1 MYIGTLAQDHPDKP
15 AAMRPATGETLT
27 FAQLNDRSNQLAQ
40 LLYAKGL
47 RRGDHVAM
55 YLENTLDYFVVYFA
69 TMRSGLHVTPINR
82 HLAAEEA
89 AYIVDNCDARVLV
102 ASAALDESEELG
114 RLAHRVEVKLSSGGA
129 VPGFA
134 PFGAAI
140 TQYPAMPLDQEWL
153 GATMLYSS
161 GTTGRP
167 KGIKRTLMDVS
178 PAQGNPV
185 VTGVTNMFGVD
196 DKTIYLCPAPLYHA
210 APTGFTAGTILSGG
224 TVILMDK
231 FEEEAALSLIE
242 RYRVTHS
249 QWVPT
254 MFVRLLKADPA
265 ICSKY
270 DLSSH
275 RCAVHAAAPC
285 PPEVKR
291 QMIAWWGPILEEYW
305 SSTEGAGFTRIS
317 SEEWLAHPGSV
328 GRTIGARLRICD
340 DDGND
345 VSPGEPGTIY
355 GEAVTGGF
363 TYHKDDGKTL
373 ATSHPQHPDWRSVG
387 DIGYLDE
394 EGYLYLTDRK
404 AFMIISGG
412 VNIYPQQIEN
422 VLAMHPKVAD
432 VAVIGVPN
440 EMLGEE
446 VKAVVQPAPGVT
458 ANAALAEEIMDFVR
472 ERLGKQLTPRSV
484 DFIDEMP
491 RLPTGKLYK
500 KALRDPY
507 WA

>member
-1 MYIGTLAQDHPDKP
+1 VGGN
-15 AAMRPATGETLT
+15 R
-27 FAQLNDRSNQLAQ
+27 
-40 LLYAKGL
+40 
-47 RRGDHVAM
+47 
-55 YLENTLDYFVVYFA
+55 VV
-69 TMRSGLHVTPINR
+69 SG
-82 HLAAEEA
+82 
-89 AYIVDNCDARVLV
+89 
-102 ASAALDESEELG
+102 
-114 RLAHRVEVKLSSGGA
+114 
-129 VPGFA
+129 
-134 PFGAAI
+134 I
-140 TQYPAMPLDQEWL
+140 TD
-153 GATMLYSS
+153 
-161 GTTGRP
+161 
-167 KGIKRTLMDVS
+167 
-178 PAQGNPV
+178 
-185 VTGVTNMFGVD
+185 MFGIDENAV
-196 DKTIYLCPAPLYHA
+196 YLCPAPLYHA
-210 APTGFTAGTILSGG
+210 APTGFAGGTILSGG

-231 FEEEAALSLIE
+231 FEEETALSLIE

-254 MFVRLLKADPA
+254 MFVRMLKADPV
-265 ICSKY
+265 IRSKY

-291 QMIAWWGPILEEYW
+291 QMIAWWGPIIEEYW

-317 SEEWLAHPGSV
+317 SAEWLAHPGSV
-328 GRTIGARLRICD
+328 GRSMGATLRICD
-340 DDGND
+340 DAGNELP
-345 VSPGEPGTIY
+345 PGEPGTIY
-355 GEAVTGGF
+355 GEAMTGGF

-373 ATSHPQHPDWRSVG
+373 STSHPVHSNWRTVG

-422 VLAMHPKVAD
+422 VLALHPKVAD

-446 VKAVVQPAPGVT
+446 VKAVVQPAPGIT
-458 ANAALAEEIMDFVR
+458 ADANLADEIMHFVR

-484 DFIDEMP
+484 DFTEALP